1 MPAHSLREI
10 EDTLR
15 HADPQKRHQ
24 TLRAVADLF
33 LSSAPSLDEAHVE
46 VFDTVFETL
55 LEEPHRS
62 GLPEL
67 SQRLAPIGNAPP
79 RLVKRLAHDN
89 DILVAGP
96 VLSQSPR
103 LSADDL
109 CEIARTK
116 GNGHML
122 AMSTRSDLTEPVTDI
137 LVHKGDQQV
146 ARSVA
151 NNRAARLSPQGLD
164 KLVQRAESDESISAS
179 LSTRTEIE
187 PELLKAA
194 LTKATA
200 RAELSTK
207 AVAAAMRLAISLKQT
222 NGLHDEQIAAFANGA
237 EYENLIAAIS
247 VRANLKYEVI
257 DNLMRSDKIA
267 GIVLVCKSIATPWN
281 AAEAILRLAMRRNHS
296 VTEAEITS
304 ARRDFLALSRATAE
318 RIVRFWQLRQS
329 VSSTPT

>member
-33 LSSAPSLDEAHVE
+33 LSTAPSLDETHVE

-55 LEEPHRS
+55 LEDPNRS
-62 GLPEL
+62 GLSEL
-67 SQRLAPIGNAPP
+67 SERMAPIENAPR
-79 RLVKRLAHDN
+79 RLVKKLASDG

-96 VLSQSPR
+96 VLAQSPR

-109 CEIARTK
+109 CEIALTK
-116 GNGHML
+116 GNAHML
-122 AMSTRSDLTEPVTDI
+122 AMSTRKDLTEPVTDI

-151 NNRAARLSPQGLD
+151 DNRGARLSARGLD
-164 KLVQRAESDESISAS
+164 KLVERAESDQSISAS
-179 LSTRTEIE
+179 LSARPEIE
-187 PELLKAA
+187 PELLKTAFSRAA
-194 LTKATA
+194 T
-200 RAELSTK
+200 RAELTTK

-222 NGLHDEQIAAFANGA
+222 NGLHDEQISAFAENG
-237 EYENLIAAIS
+237 EYENLVAGLA

-267 GIVLVCKSIATPWN
+267 GVVLVCKSVGTPWN
-281 AAEAILRLAMRRNHS
+281 AAEAILRLALKRHHNITG
-296 VTEAEITS
+296 VEIGN
-304 ARRDFLALSRATAE
+304 ARRDFLDLARATAE

-329 VSSTPT
+329 VSPANA